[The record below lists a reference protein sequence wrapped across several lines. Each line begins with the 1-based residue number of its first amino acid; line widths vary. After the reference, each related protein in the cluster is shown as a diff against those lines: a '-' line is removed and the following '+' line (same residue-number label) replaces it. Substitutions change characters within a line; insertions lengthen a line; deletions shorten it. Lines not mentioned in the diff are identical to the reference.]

1 MHTKANN
8 SAIAVIGM
16 GCWYPGASNLQQLW
30 ENVLA
35 RRCQFRQIPE
45 QRLPLSDYYDPD
57 VTVPDKTYGNRAAV
71 IDGFEFDWVGKRVP
85 KTAFESTD
93 IVHWLALDVALKA
106 LEDAGYVRDSVPTE
120 RSGVILGNTLTGE
133 NTRSN
138 TMRLRWPYVSR
149 AIHAASQAKGIAPQL
164 ITELVES
171 VEEYYKSVF
180 PPITEDTLAG
190 GLSNTI
196 AGRICNFLNFHGGG
210 YTVDGACASSLIAV
224 ATAATALARGDLDL
238 ALAGGVD
245 VSLDPFE
252 LIGFAKTGALTS
264 QDMNVYDRRASGF
277 IPGEGCGFAVLKRL
291 EDARAN
297 GDYVYAVLRG
307 WGISSDGRGSITAP
321 NREGQSKALLRAY
334 AGSGYSP
341 HDLAFVEGHGTGTPV
356 GDRIELEAI
365 ALAVSSDGEVAPR
378 TCGVTSFKSLVG
390 HTKAAAGIGGFIKT
404 VMAVNRR
411 VLPPTANCSEPNA
424 VFEASASCL
433 YPIVQGEIRSQT
445 EVLRAGV
452 SAMGFGGI
460 NCHVTLES
468 GTAPSPHLSPSMA
481 ERSLLVSNQETEL
494 FVLGAISVPE
504 LLQRTQAAIRMAAG
518 MSVGELVDLA
528 AQFSRELDKQPP
540 IRAAVIA
547 GKPED
552 LLQSLRQLEQMLG
565 ETPLAQGEVIT
576 SPQKDIWIA
585 NAVSQN
591 RVGFLFPGQGSQQ
604 LNMARVLV
612 ERYSWARELVEKADG
627 WLREVESE
635 AISQFIF
642 RPLDRAVTA
651 KQIGEWSMA
660 LAQTQVAQPAICL
673 ASLLWTRRLERLGVK
688 PVAVGGHS
696 LGELTAFHVAGAFDE
711 KALLNLAAVRGQAM
725 SASGAGTMASL
736 GCSQETAEKLLQ
748 RVRGYVVLANINTP
762 RQVVISGDR
771 KSVEEAIKLAAAE
784 GIQTHQLSVSNAF
797 HSQIV
802 ASASQ
807 YLQTCAPIPDRLGN
821 TAVPLF
827 SSINGLQVI
836 PGLNLREHFASQVL
850 AQVNFVS
857 LVKTLAQNCD
867 LLIEVGPGRALSGL
881 ANDITGASGPLCLP
895 IASKPGVDRDLNTVL
910 ASLFVYGSDINWE
923 ALYEGR
929 LVRPFVRVAN
939 RVFIQNSCE
948 QPFKVSTAA
957 TTIAHPVAGDW
968 FESMLTNA
976 TNLSPSVMSEYLS
989 QRGKF
994 IAQVIKADLEN
1005 LPLATSSNGAAKK
1018 PDQDAALKNGAGLLQ
1033 PPVVTPAPKTASIPD
1048 LLLKLVEQRTGF
1060 PQNTLSMNLRLL
1072 DDLNLDSIKAAEFVA
1087 EVAKHVGVQGQLDP
1101 SKFTNATLVE
1111 IADALQI
1118 SQLEGTL
1125 DLVNSANTAT
1135 ETKIL
1140 PRLGRKSWV
1149 RNFIV
1154 EYVPQAA
1161 PAIPL
1166 SQSRDNWKTAN
1177 ALILCEPNENGMAE
1191 ALCNE
1196 LKSRGARV
1204 QTTSFALAHSLSF
1217 VNREFSHCIA
1227 ILPQSA
1233 SSTQHGLPAMIGR
1246 LHTASTLP
1254 LASAI
1259 NQPTVAYVQF
1269 GEGYFGT
1276 QPPLVDIE
1284 QCGTQ
1289 AFAASLHLERPA
1301 LKVRAIDLS
1310 PSVQPNLL
1318 AERVV
1323 DELSSP
1329 DNYLAVG
1336 YDSQLTRRVPQPRVQ
1351 HPLASRKR
1359 AIAWSSDDII
1369 LVTGGAKGITAE
1381 CAFAF
1386 AQSTGVRMAL
1396 VGSSPPGSA
1405 EITRTLNRFRVEKLI
1420 CQYYQCDIANANAVV
1435 TLVEQVRQE
1444 LGEITGVIHGAS
1456 LNQPRRVEQVSVD
1469 MALAEI
1475 APKVLG
1481 VMNLCQA
1488 LAEKP
1493 PKLFVGFSSAIGVTG
1508 MAGNAWYG
1516 FANEALDLILRRFEV
1531 EQPET
1536 SVLSI
1541 AFSVWSEVGMGAR
1554 MGSVQT
1560 LAKMGID
1567 AIPKDEGVRRFLHLM
1582 ENDVGVP
1589 QVIIAARV
1597 SLDTWRPAL
1606 NSLPVA
1612 SRFLEQCYVEPGV
1625 EVIARSHLSLEQD
1638 AYLQD
1643 HVYKGSYLFPTVFG
1657 LEAMAQAVAYATGE
1671 QNFSTLRIEDVRLE
1685 QPIVVNPD
1693 QGVDIEIRAEVV
1705 ERESKN
1711 SSRRVHAQIS
1721 TEQTGF
1727 AMPHF
1732 SATFVLDIHSDAPR
1746 EHIEVPATAL
1756 DIQPQRDL
1764 YGWLLFQGKRFQRL
1778 QLLYTLDSQKCIFRT
1793 QTSLSSSELKE
1804 SLAEREAQTFLLGD
1818 PFLRDSLLQVV
1829 QPLMPQEICL
1839 PIHIDSIDIYPASG
1853 DTSGSRLGVAW
1864 VQDKSEREY
1873 HTTVFTLNDDG
1884 QVVEKLNG
1892 YQVRILEH
1900 RAENPTAA
1908 ALANPS
1914 EWDEQ
1919 LLCRELSSRTN
1930 AFQMTRPE
1938 ICLVYL
1944 PDLHGLSPTERH
1956 QRELP
1961 VFQQTVGR
1969 LLNHGTE
1976 FSQNIHI
1983 RWLESGKPVVEELVE
1998 KGADISLSHDE
2009 LVCLC
2014 VAGWGPQG
2022 CDIAPITQRSLPDW
2036 IALLSRSREP
2046 LMQQLLE
2053 VKDSVD
2059 CAGTRIWAAV
2069 EALRKATNSQDIQMD
2084 IDQQQGDSVLFRGII
2099 PNAQMYVLTF
2109 PLKLIRGPERVVA
2122 FVVKPTQPT
2131 QLSATTLLSNDHNK
2145 RVNSIGDAD
2154 ERFLAWHGGYDSS
2167 IYCIDSVT
2175 EANKQ
2180 VLVLRWPVSLKD
2192 TANLSG
2198 SVYFSNYFN
2207 WMGKVSQIAMWPV
2220 WQHLTQQLATGQ
2232 WGLVTNH
2239 AQTRILGKTKPHDAI
2254 EVHCC
2259 ISNVSG
2265 SNWAIDIYY
2274 DWRKILSDG
2283 GRERIAWSE
2292 HRATWVQIHG
2302 QGGVSPHPFPDY
2314 LQTFIDRVS
2323 PPHSADYLPQPLP
2336 EPLANVELGRELYR
2350 APVGPMNGPLLREQ
2364 TFETA
2369 LEDTDLIGNI
2379 YFANYYVLQ
2388 GRVLDRFFYDL
2399 VPDCYRTRGEQGEFW
2414 CLRSRCNHLREAR
2427 PFDRI
2432 YVTMSLHA
2440 MYECG
2445 ISLSFEYFRLTP
2457 NGDRQKLAIGE
2468 HDVAWL
2474 TREEGKSPVS
2484 NSLPQAVREALL
2496 KAVKASSLHPHL
2508 ERPVNP

>member
-1 MHTKANN
+1 MHTEANN

-30 ENVLA
+30 ENILA
-35 RRCQFRQIPE
+35 RRCQFRQLPE

-149 AIHAASQAKGIAPQL
+149 AIHAAAQAKGIAPQL
-164 ITELVES
+164 MTELVET

-196 AGRICNFLNFHGGG
+196 AGRICNYLNFDGGG

-264 QDMNVYDRRASGF
+264 LDMNVYDRRASGF

-291 EDARAN
+291 EDARAA

-341 HDLAFVEGHGTGTPV
+341 HDLAFVEGHGTGTAV
-356 GDRIELEAI
+356 GDRTELEAI
-365 ALAVSSDGEVAPR
+365 ALAVTSDGEVAPR

-411 VLPPTANCSEPNA
+411 VLPPTANCSEPNE
-424 VFEASASCL
+424 VFEKSASCL

-452 SAMGFGGI
+452 SGMGFGGI
-460 NCHVTLES
+460 NCHATLES
-468 GTAPSPHLSPSMA
+468 GDAPSPHLEPSMA
-481 ERSLLVSNQETEL
+481 ERSLLVSNQQTEL
-494 FVLGAISVPE
+494 FVLGAASVPK
-504 LLQRTQAAIRMAAG
+504 LLQRIQAAIRIAAG

-528 AQFSRELDKQPP
+528 AQFSRELDNQPRV
-540 IRAAVIA
+540 RAAVIA
-547 GKPED
+547 GKPEE
-552 LLQSLRQLEQMLG
+552 LLQNLRQLEKLLG
-565 ETPLAQGEVIT
+565 ETPLAQGEAIA

-585 NAVSQN
+585 NAVCQN

-612 ERYSWARELVEKADG
+612 ERYPWAREFVEKADG

-642 RPLDRAVTA
+642 RPVDTVTA
-651 KQIGEWSMA
+651 KQIGEWSMT
-660 LAQTQVAQPAICL
+660 LAQSAVAQPAICL
-673 ASLLWTRRLERLGVK
+673 ASLLWTRQLERLGVK

-711 KALLNLAAVRGQAM
+711 KALLNLATVRGQAM
-725 SASGAGTMASL
+725 SASGNAAGTMASL
-736 GCSQETAEKLLQ
+736 ACSLQTAEKLLQ
-748 RVRGYVVLANINTP
+748 RVRGYVVVANINSP

-771 KSVEEAIKLAAAE
+771 KSVEEAIKLAAAQ
-784 GIQTHQLSVSNAF
+784 GIQTRQLSVSNAF

-807 YLQTCAPIPDRLGN
+807 HLHSYAPIPDRLEN

-827 SSINGLQVI
+827 SSINGLQI
-836 PGLNLREHFASQVL
+836 MPGLNLREHFASQVL
-850 AQVNFVS
+850 AQVDFVS
-857 LVKTLAQNCD
+857 LVKTLAQTCD

-881 ANDITGASGPLCLP
+881 ANDIIGASGPLCLP
-895 IASKPGVDRDLNTVL
+895 IASKPGMDRDLNTVL

-929 LVRPFVRVAN
+929 LVRPFVSAAD
-939 RVFIQNSCE
+939 RVFIENSCE
-948 QPFKVSTAA
+948 KPFNVPTAG
-957 TTIAHPVAGDW
+957 TTIAHPVAEDW
-968 FESMLTNA
+968 FESMLTKA
-976 TNLSPSVMSEYLS
+976 TNLSPSVMSDYLS

-1005 LPLATSSNGAAKK
+1005 LPQATSSNSAAKLEL
-1018 PDQDAALKNGAGLLQ
+1018 DAALKNKASLLQ

-1087 EVAKHVGVQGQLDP
+1087 EVAKQVGVQGQLDP

-1111 IADALQI
+1111 IANALL
-1118 SQLEGTL
+1118 SQLESTL
-1125 DLVNSANTAT
+1125 DPVNGANTAA

-1140 PRLGRKSWV
+1140 PRQGLKSWV

-1154 EYVPQAA
+1154 EYVPQVA

-1166 SQSRDNWKTAN
+1166 EESEENWKTAN
-1177 ALILCEPNENGMAE
+1177 ALIVCEPNENGMAE
-1191 ALCNE
+1191 ALCDE

-1204 QTTSFALAHSLSF
+1204 QTISFAQLHSLSF

-1227 ILPQSA
+1227 ILPQGA
-1233 SSTQHGLPAMIGR
+1233 SSTQHSLPAMIGR
-1246 LHTASTLP
+1246 LHAASTLP

-1289 AFAASLHLERPA
+1289 AFAASLHLERPDF
-1301 LKVRAIDLS
+1301 KVRAIDFS

-1318 AERVV
+1318 AERVI

-1329 DNYLAVG
+1329 DKYLAVG

-1351 HPLASRKR
+1351 HPEASRNR
-1359 AIAWSSDDII
+1359 AIAWSSADVV

-1396 VGSSPPGSA
+1396 VGSSSSESA
-1405 EITRTLNRFRVEKLI
+1405 EITGTLNRFRAEKLI

-1435 TLVEQVRQE
+1435 TLIQQVRQE
-1444 LGEITGVIHGAS
+1444 LGEITGVIHGAG
-1456 LNQPRRVEQVSVD
+1456 LNQPRRIEQVSVD
-1469 MALAEI
+1469 MAQAEI

-1481 VMNLCQA
+1481 AMNLCQA

-1493 PKLFVGFSSAIGVTG
+1493 PKLFIGFSSAIGVTG

-1516 FANEALDLILRRFEV
+1516 FANEALDLILRRFEA
-1531 EQPET
+1531 EHPET

-1567 AIPKDEGVRRFLHLM
+1567 AIPSYEGVRRFLHLM
-1582 ENDVGVP
+1582 KNDVGDR
-1589 QVIIAARV
+1589 QVIVAARV
-1597 SLDTWRPAL
+1597 SLDTWRPAP

-1625 EVIARSHLSLEQD
+1625 EVIARSHLSLEKD
-1638 AYLQD
+1638 AYVQD

-1685 QPIVVNPD
+1685 RPIVVNPD
-1693 QGVDIEIRAEVV
+1693 QGVEIEIRAEVL

-1711 SSRRVHAQIS
+1711 FSRRVHAQIS

-1732 SATFVLDIHSDAPR
+1732 WATFVLDIHSDAPR

-1793 QTSLSSSELKE
+1793 KTSFSSDEVNE
-1804 SLAEREAQTFLLGD
+1804 SLAQREAQTFLLGD

-1829 QPLMPQEICL
+1829 QPIVPQDICL
-1839 PIHIDSIDIYPASG
+1839 PIHIDSIEIYPASG
-1853 DTSGSRLGVAW
+1853 DASASRLGVAW
-1864 VQDKSEREY
+1864 VQSKTEKEY

-1892 YQVRILEH
+1892 YQLRILEH

-1914 EWDEQ
+1914 QWDEE
-1919 LLCRELSSRTN
+1919 LLCRELSSRTD
-1930 AFQMTRPE
+1930 AFEMTKPE
-1938 ICLVYL
+1938 ISLVYL
-1944 PDLHGLSPTERH
+1944 PDLHALSATERH

-1969 LLNHGTE
+1969 LLNQGAE
-1976 FSQNIHI
+1976 LSQNIHI
-1983 RWLESGKPVVEELVE
+1983 SWLESGKPVVEELIE

-2014 VAGWGPQG
+2014 VAGWGSQG
-2022 CDIAPITQRSLPDW
+2022 CDIAPITQRSRQDW
-2036 IALLSRSREP
+2036 IALLSRSREL

-2053 VKDSVD
+2053 AKDSVD
-2059 CAGTRIWAAV
+2059 LAGTRIWAAV
-2069 EALRKATNSQDIQMD
+2069 EALRKATNSQDITLA
-2084 IDQQQGDSVLFRGII
+2084 INQQKGDGVLFCGII
-2099 PNAQMYVLTF
+2099 ANSQMYVLTF
-2109 PLKLIRGPERVVA
+2109 PLKLARGPERVIA
-2122 FVVKPTQPT
+2122 FVVKPTQAT
-2131 QLSATTLLSNDHNK
+2131 QLSATTLSSNADHK
-2145 RVNSIGDAD
+2145 SVNSVENAD
-2154 ERFLAWHGGYDSS
+2154 EKFLTWDNGYNSS

-2192 TANLSG
+2192 TANKSG

-2220 WQHLTQQLATGQ
+2220 WQPLTQQLATGE
-2232 WGLVTNH
+2232 WGLVTNY
-2239 AQTRILGKTKPHDAI
+2239 AQTRILGKAKPHDAI

-2259 ISNVSG
+2259 IGNVSG
-2265 SNWAIDIYY
+2265 SNSAIDIYY

-2292 HRATWVQIHG
+2292 HRATWVQIQG
-2302 QGGVSPHPFPDY
+2302 SGGVSPHPFPDY

-2350 APVGPMNGPLLREQ
+2350 VPVGPMNGPLLREQ

-2388 GRVLDRFFYDL
+2388 GRVLDRFFYEHY
-2399 VPDCYRTRGEQGEFW
+2399 PDYYRTKGEQGEFW
-2414 CLRSRCNHLREAR
+2414 SLRSRCNHLREAR
-2427 PFDRI
+2427 PFDQI
-2432 YVTMSLHA
+2432 YVTMSLRA
-2440 MYECG
+2440 MYEGG

-2457 NGDRQKLAIGE
+2457 TGDRQKLAIGE

-2474 TREEGKSPVS
+2474 THEEGKSSVS
-2484 NSLPQAVREALL
+2484 NSLPQAIREALL
-2496 KAVKASSLHPHL
+2496 KAVKACG
-2508 ERPVNP
+2508 